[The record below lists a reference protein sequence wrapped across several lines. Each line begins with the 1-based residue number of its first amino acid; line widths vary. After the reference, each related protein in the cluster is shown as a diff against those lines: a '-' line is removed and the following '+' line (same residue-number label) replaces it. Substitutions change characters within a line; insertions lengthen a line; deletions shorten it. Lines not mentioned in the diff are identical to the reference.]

1 MKMKEKHS
9 HLKLTLPLAAAL
21 LLPGTALAATNLPP
35 SDAHL
40 PEKAQENALES
51 RLPNHAG
58 GSKAMMPFRLS
69 RIDVE
74 QDGTQLLEKAIE
86 ERTAAY
92 LRRDISE
99 IDVNDLLAE
108 LTDYARSHGYPAAAA
123 YLPAQSN
130 ADGTL
135 TIRILAGR
143 YGKIQIENSAA
154 ISDAQLKRMTHTL
167 KEGAPIEG

>member
-74 QDGTQLLEKAIE
+74 QDGTQLLEKAI
-86 ERTAAY
+86 
-92 LRRDISE
+92 
-99 IDVNDLLAE
+99 
-108 LTDYARSHGYPAAAA
+108 
-123 YLPAQSN
+123 
-130 ADGTL
+130 
-135 TIRILAGR
+135 
-143 YGKIQIENSAA
+143 
-154 ISDAQLKRMTHTL
+154 
-167 KEGAPIEG
+167 